1 MIKQYAMPGSGR
13 NFAKPHNYE
22 GKIEKSRT
30 QAYSIGTKIA
40 TIRSEENF
48 NTKVIK
54 GKTELKIIGY
64 KGKNT

>member
-22 GKIEKSRT
+22 GK
-30 QAYSIGTKIA
+30 
-40 TIRSEENF
+40 
-48 NTKVIK
+48 KVIK
-54 GKTELKIIGY
+54 GKTELKIIGH